1 MSGSSCSGPWA
12 EASWAISGLTRP
24 EALAIAQRFQQR
36 AIFELTESEQLVI
49 GVDGILRRT
58 VTRVR

>member
-1 MSGSSCSGPWA
+1 
-12 EASWAISGLTRP
+12 LTRP